1 MFTSVLIFG
10 PNMLRSMT
18 IFTGGESRKN
28 GEEDEEAEEAR
39 PRTGAFPIYKILPEP
54 APCQHGWHVGRQV
67 GEPVWTRVAVRD
79 KFL

>member
-10 PNMLRSMT
+10 PNMLRSTT

-39 PRTGAFPIYKILPEP
+39 PRTGAFPNI
-54 APCQHGWHVGRQV
+54 
-67 GEPVWTRVAVRD
+67 
-79 KFL
+79 